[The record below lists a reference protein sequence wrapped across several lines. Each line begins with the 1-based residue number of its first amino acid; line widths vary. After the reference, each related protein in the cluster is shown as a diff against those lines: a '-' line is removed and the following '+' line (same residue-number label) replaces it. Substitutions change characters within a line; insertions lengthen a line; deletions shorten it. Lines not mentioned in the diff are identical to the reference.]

1 MWSKR
6 WLDAALGFA
15 VALLCLPGRV
25 QAQEL
30 PADPEPSVSVP
41 PLPASPRFDEII
53 EQPGTGAACPPTVG
67 SPFGT
72 QQGGFPFVPFML
84 GDFIG
89 PLANPMTDL
98 KVAEGESPI
107 PLDRV
112 FYRFNYYNSLSPSV
126 YQSVFSPYKQVNL
139 FTNVF
144 GFEKTFGEWFSFG
157 VRIPINGIDALSRGT
172 YYVRIPGPG
181 NHTRAVPG
189 VPDYGS
195 AQLGNINSIFKIKL
209 AEDRN
214 AAFLG
219 NGAYLVSAGLAISF
233 PTAAT
238 AKIDPGPSTATV
250 LQPFAGFVYTR
261 NRFFAQGFGAM
272 TLPLISI
279 QSLILFNDVGFG
291 LWAYRDDS
299 PTAILSGI
307 APTFEAH
314 LNVPVQGSDR
324 ISYIFNRAGT
334 LPFNTQFNLTF
345 GSTFE
350 FAHRATLGLGFVV
363 PTVGPDPFKYEF
375 LAQFNFRF

>member
-1 MWSKR
+1 MWSKG
-6 WLDAALGFA
+6 WLYTILGF
-15 VALLCLPGRV
+15 VLALRGWSGTV
-25 QAQEL
+25 QAQE
-30 PADPEPSVSVP
+30 PPTDPEPSVSVP
-41 PLPASPRFDEII
+41 PLPASPHFNEII
-53 EQPGTGAACPPTVG
+53 EQPGTGAACPPFVG
-67 SPFGT
+67 APFGT

-126 YQSVFSPYKQVNL
+126 YQSPFQPYKQVNL

-157 VRIPINGIDALSRGT
+157 VRIPLNGIDAYSRGP

-181 NHTRAVPG
+181 NHVVTVPG

-195 AQLGNINSIFKIKL
+195 TQLGNINSIFKIKL

-214 AAFLG
+214 AA
-219 NGAYLVSAGLAISF
+219 YLVSAGLAISF

-238 AKIDPGPSTATV
+238 PKIDPGPSTATV
-250 LQPFAGFVYTR
+250 LQPFLGGVYTR
-261 NRFFAQGFGAM
+261 NRFFVQGFGSM
-272 TLPLISI
+272 TLPMISI
-279 QSLILFNDVGFG
+279 QSLFLFNDVGLG

-299 PTAILSGI
+299 PTAILTGI

-324 ISYIFNRAGT
+324 VSYIFNRAGT

-345 GSTFE
+345 GTTFE